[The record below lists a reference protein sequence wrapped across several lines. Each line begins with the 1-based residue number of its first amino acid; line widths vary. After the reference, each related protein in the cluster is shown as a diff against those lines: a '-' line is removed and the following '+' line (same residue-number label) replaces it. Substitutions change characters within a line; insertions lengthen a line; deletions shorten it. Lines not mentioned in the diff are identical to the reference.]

1 MARPQLSEE
10 DIERR
15 LHSHGAKT
23 PQPPAKL
30 LDQLKAEIPEG
41 LSYTNLDRQRPAF
54 PMWRGTWAVAAS
66 IIVLVSLSY
75 VMLKTMESSQR
86 EQGVPVGDMVA
97 PSRAKEAVPAA
108 PAAQPPAEPTSMAQS
123 ESRADVGTAAA
134 AAPSATSAP
143 KTEMLG
149 YAAGSDA
156 GLRQE
161 MDELQKNAAK
171 DDLPARTIPE
181 PVEVSAAAPPRVA
194 PQQAAAAEEGKV
206 MVMQERE
213 SNELARRSA
222 NQAPSVAGGVVGGVM
237 AAPAPA
243 APAPTP
249 AADRASAPQKMR
261 ARLARDSDD
270 VAGTGQFVDA
280 EADPVSTFALR
291 VGDQS
296 YGRVRSALA
305 AGKLPS
311 SETVREEEILNHF
324 DYGDDRPRADVA
336 VTAEGAAAP
345 FAEGGLLQ
353 TVRIGVRTRGG
364 SPQRPLGTDAK
375 VQVDFNPDIVRSY
388 RLVGHEAAPGS
399 EARPATLPF
408 DHAVSALYELRLERR
423 PGRGDR
429 IASIR
434 LQYQDAQRRE
444 RVEVTRD
451 ITGSDFS
458 PNWEVAPPT
467 LRLATLVAKWAE
479 LLKDSPF
486 AAAVD
491 ARELFVRAQRLSGEL
506 AGDEK
511 VADFVSLAAKTASLM
526 ER

>member
-41 LSYTNLDRQRPAF
+41 LSYANLDRQRPAF

-66 IIVLVSLSY
+66 IIVLVSMSY
-75 VMLKTMESSQR
+75 VMLRTMESAQKDQS
-86 EQGVPVGDMVA
+86 VPVADMVA
-97 PSRAKEAVPAA
+97 SSRAKEAAPAS
-108 PAAQPPAEPTSMAQS
+108 PAAQTPAEPPLMAQA
-123 ESRADVGTAAA
+123 ESRADSGLAPAAT
-134 AAPSATSAP
+134 PSVPSGL
-143 KTEMLG
+143 KTEMFG
-149 YAAGSDA
+149 YAAGADA
-156 GLRQE
+156 GRRQE
-161 MDELQKNAAK
+161 VDDLRKNGSK
-171 DDLPARTIPE
+171 DDLPARSMAE
-181 PVEVSAAAPPRVA
+181 PVAVSAATPPVVEE
-194 PQQAAAAEEGKV
+194 QQAAAAEEGKV

-213 SNELARRSA
+213 GNELARRSA
-222 NQAPSVAGGVVGGVM
+222 NQAPSVVGGVVGGIM
-237 AAPAPA
+237 AAPAP
-243 APAPTP
+243 PAPTP
-249 AADRASAPQKMR
+249 AADSAAAPQKMR
-261 ARLARDSDD
+261 ARLTRDSDD

-291 VGDQS
+291 VADQS

-305 AGKLPS
+305 AGRLPS
-311 SETVREEEILNHF
+311 AETVREEEILNHF

-353 TVRIGVRTRGG
+353 AVRIGVRTRGG

-375 VQVDFNPDIVRSY
+375 VQVEFNSDIVRSY
-388 RLVGHEAAPGS
+388 RLVGHDAAPGS
-399 EARPATLPF
+399 EARSATLPF

-423 PGRGDR
+423 PARGDR
-429 IASIR
+429 IANIR

-491 ARELFVRAQRLSGEL
+491 ARDLFTRAQRLSGEL